1 MVFLKS
7 KGKREVESQMVKIN
21 EPMSEHKLILVKR
34 RTRLEEL
41 IVRYNTVQQA
51 QFYIERLG
59 ADFSDYVEE
68 DRRYKQS
75 IQLAQ
80 QQLSQLGRVQM
91 IDREHVP
98 NFIFGEQDIVV
109 VVGQDGLVANTLKY
123 VTEQPLIGVNPDPMR
138 WDGVLLPFTVE
149 DLSFIVPDVIRRQR
163 ALKEVTLAKVELNDG
178 QVLYG
183 VNDLFIGRKT
193 HVSARYEV
201 RLGASTENQSSS
213 GIIVSTGMGSTGWF
227 KSVLAG
233 ASGIVR
239 SAAWQHVSRGEHQQ
253 LTSDERSVDLRGTAS
268 EGGLNKN
275 EFSWDSPYLYFTVR
289 EPFPSR
295 TTAANLVFGQIH
307 AKQPLHIVSQM
318 PEDGVIFSDGVEQDF
333 LEFNSG
339 VQATIG
345 LAEKRGQLVI

>member
-1 MVFLKS
+1 
-7 KGKREVESQMVKIN
+7 MVKIN

-109 VVGQDGLVANTLKY
+109 VIGQDGLVANTLKY

-201 RLGASTENQSSS
+201 RLGSMIENQSSS
-213 GIIVSTGMGSTGWF
+213 GIIVSTGMGATGWF

-239 SAAWQHVSRGEHQQ
+239 SAAWQHMSRGEQEQ
-253 LTSDERSVDLRGTAS
+253 RTSDERSVDLRGTAS
-268 EGGLNKN
+268 ERGANEN
-275 EFSWDSPYLYFTVR
+275 EFTWDAPYLYFTVR

-295 TTAANLVFGQIH
+295 TTAANLVFGRIH
-307 AKQPLHIVSQM
+307 GNQPLHIVSQM

-339 VQATIG
+339 VHATIG
-345 LAEKRGQLVI
+345 LAEKRGRLVI

>member
-34 RTRLEEL
+34 RTRLEEM

-123 VTEQPLIGVNPDPMR
+123 VTER
-138 WDGVLLPFTVE
+138 
-149 DLSFIVPDVIRRQR
+149 
-163 ALKEVTLAKVELNDG
+163 
-178 QVLYG
+178 
-183 VNDLFIGRKT
+183 
-193 HVSARYEV
+193 
-201 RLGASTENQSSS
+201 
-213 GIIVSTGMGSTGWF
+213 
-227 KSVLAG
+227 
-233 ASGIVR
+233 
-239 SAAWQHVSRGEHQQ
+239 
-253 LTSDERSVDLRGTAS
+253 TA
-268 EGGLNKN
+268 
-275 EFSWDSPYLYFTVR
+275 YR
-289 EPFPSR
+289 C
-295 TTAANLVFGQIH
+295 
-307 AKQPLHIVSQM
+307 
-318 PEDGVIFSDGVEQDF
+318 
-333 LEFNSG
+333 
-339 VQATIG
+339 
-345 LAEKRGQLVI
+345 

>member
-1 MVFLKS
+1 MAKM
-7 KGKREVESQMVKIN
+7 K
-21 EPMSEHKLILVKR
+21 EPMSEHKLILIKR

-59 ADFSDYVEE
+59 ADFSDYIDE
-68 DRRYKQS
+68 DRRYRQS

-149 DLSFIVPDVIRRQR
+149 DLSFIIPDVIRKQR

-201 RLGASTENQSSS
+201 RLGTSTENQSSS

-233 ASGIVR
+233 ASGIVS
-239 SAAWQHVSRGEHQQ
+239 SAAWQHVNRGERKQ
-253 LTSDERSVDLRGTAS
+253 LTSDERAVDFKGTAS
-268 EGGLNKN
+268 ESGSNKN

-339 VQATIG
+339 VHATIG
-345 LAEKRGQLVI
+345 LAEKRGRLVI

>member
-1 MVFLKS
+1 MAK
-7 KGKREVESQMVKIN
+7 MN

-59 ADFSDYVEE
+59 ADFSDYIQE
-68 DRRYKQS
+68 DQRYRRAV
-75 IQLAQ
+75 QLAQ
-80 QQLSQLGRVQM
+80 QQLSQLGRVQT
-91 IDREHVP
+91 IEREHVP

-123 VTEQPLIGVNPDPMR
+123 VTAQPLIGVNPDPMR

-178 QVLYG
+178 QYLYG

-201 RLGASTENQSSS
+201 RLGSSIENQSSS
-213 GIIVSTGMGSTGWF
+213 GIIVSTGMGATGWF

-233 ASGIVR
+233 ASGIVS
-239 SAAWQHVSRGEHQQ
+239 SAAWQQLSSEEH
-253 LTSDERSVDLRGTAS
+253 TAAAAGPRSKDTANRS
-268 EGGLNKN
+268 E
-275 EFSWDSPYLYFTVR
+275 FAWDAPYLYFTVR

-295 TTAANLVFGQIH
+295 TTAASLVFGQIH

-345 LAEKRGQLVI
+345 LAEKRGQLVV